1 MPIAITTM
9 TTATTDDLLRLIRL
23 LTWLSPGFPTSGF
36 AFSHGL
42 EWSIEAGDLIDE
54 TTLGAWVADV
64 ICNGAGRSDTI
75 LLRHA
80 YAADLDDLPALC
92 ALGTAL
98 GFGRER
104 RLETCTQGTAFI
116 RAGSVWGGP
125 RVAALF
131 DQEVPYPVAVGA
143 LAADHGV
150 GEDPAAAAYLQAFA
164 ASLVSAAV
172 RLIPLGQTAGLRV
185 RVILE
190 PLIAG
195 LVEETRGAGLD
206 DLGGACFRSDIAALR
221 HETQRT
227 RLFRT

>member
-143 LAADHGV
+143 LAADHRV
-150 GEDPAAAAYLQAFA
+150 GEDQAAAAYLQAFA

-172 RLIPLGQTAGLRV
+172 RLMPLGQTAGLRV

-206 DLGGACFRSDIAALR
+206 DLGGACFRSDVAALR

>member
-42 EWSIEAGDLIDE
+42 EWSIEAGDVVDE

-104 RLETCTQGTAFI
+104 RLETCVQGTAFI

-125 RVAALF
+125 RVAALL

-143 LAADHGV
+143 LAADHRA
-150 GEDPAAAAYLQAFA
+150 GEDQVAAAYLQAFA

-185 RVILE
+185 RVLLE
-190 PLIAG
+190 PLIAE
-195 LVEETRGAGLD
+195 LVEETRGSGLD
-206 DLGGACFRSDIAALR
+206 DLGGACFRSDVAALR

>member
-1 MPIAITTM
+1 MTIAITTM

-104 RLETCTQGTAFI
+104 RLETCAQGTAFI

-206 DLGGACFRSDIAALR
+206 DLGGACFRSDVAALR

>member
-1 MPIAITTM
+1 MTIAITTM

-143 LAADHGV
+143 LAADHRV
-150 GEDPAAAAYLQAFA
+150 GEDQAAAAYLQAFA

-172 RLIPLGQTAGLRV
+172 RLMPLGQTAGLRV

-206 DLGGACFRSDIAALR
+206 DLGGACFRSDVAALR

>member
-1 MPIAITTM
+1 VTT
-9 TTATTDDLLRLIRL
+9 TNTDDLLRLIRL
-23 LTWLSPGFPTSGF
+23 LTWLSPGFPTGGF

-42 EWSIEAGDLIDE
+42 EWSIEAGDIVDE
-54 TTLGAWVADV
+54 TTLGDWIADV
-64 ICNGAGRSDTI
+64 LRNGAGRSDAI

-80 YAADLDDLPALC
+80 YTADPGELPALC
-92 ALGTAL
+92 VLGIAL

-104 RLETCTQGTAFI
+104 RLETCAQGSAFI

-125 RVAALF
+125 RIVVLF
-131 DQEVPYPVAVGA
+131 DKEVPYPIAVGA
-143 LAADHGV
+143 LAADHRIGV
-150 GEDPAAAAYLQAFA
+150 DHAVAAYLQAFA

-185 RVILE
+185 RLALE
-190 PLIAG
+190 PVIAE
-195 LVEETRGAGLD
+195 LVEQARSDRLD

-227 RLFRT
+227 RLFLT

>member
-1 MPIAITTM
+1 MTIAITTM

-42 EWSIEAGDLIDE
+42 EWSIEAGDVVDK

-143 LAADHGV
+143 LAADHRV
-150 GEDPAAAAYLQAFA
+150 GEDQAAAAYLQAFA

-172 RLIPLGQTAGLRV
+172 RLMPLGQTAGLRV

-206 DLGGACFRSDIAALR
+206 DLGGACFRSDVAALR

>member
-9 TTATTDDLLRLIRL
+9 TTATTDDLFRLIRL

-42 EWSIEAGDLIDE
+42 EWSIEAGDVVDK

-172 RLIPLGQTAGLRV
+172 RLMPLGQTAGLRV

>member
-104 RLETCTQGTAFI
+104 RLETCVQGTAFI

>member
-23 LTWLSPGFPTSGF
+23 VTWLSPGFPTGGF

-42 EWSIEAGDLIDE
+42 EWSIEAGDVVDE
-54 TTLGAWVADV
+54 PTLGDWVADV
-64 ICNGAGRSDTI
+64 ICKGAGRSDTI

-104 RLETCTQGTAFI
+104 RLETCAQGRAFI

-143 LAADHGV
+143 LAADHRV
-150 GEDPAAAAYLQAFA
+150 GEDQAAAAYLQAFA
-164 ASLVSAAV
+164 ANLVSAAV

-185 RVILE
+185 RVLQE
-190 PLIAG
+190 PVIVE
-195 LVEETRGAGLD
+195 LVEETRGAELD
-206 DLGGACFRSDIAALR
+206 DLGGACFRSDIAALQ

>member
-1 MPIAITTM
+1 MPKAITIVT
-9 TTATTDDLLRLIRL
+9 TTDNKALLRLIRL
-23 LTWLSPGFPTSGF
+23 LTWLSPGFPTGGF

-42 EWSIEAGDLIDE
+42 EWSVEAGDVVDE
-54 TTLGAWVADV
+54 ATLADWVADV
-64 ICNGAGRSDTI
+64 LRYGTGRSDTI

-104 RLETCTQGTAFI
+104 RLETCAQGSAFI
-116 RAGSVWGGP
+116 RAGNVWGGP
-125 RVAALF
+125 RVAALL
-131 DQEVPYPVAVGA
+131 DKEVPYPIAVGA
-143 LAADHGV
+143 IAADYRIGS
-150 GEDPAAAAYLQAFA
+150 DQAAAAYLEAFA

-172 RLIPLGQTAGLRV
+172 RLVPLGQTGGLRV
-185 RVILE
+185 RATLE
-190 PLIAG
+190 RLIAE
-195 LVEETRGAGLD
+195 LVEQTRAAGLD

-221 HETQRT
+221 HETQGT

>member
-1 MPIAITTM
+1 MTIAITTM

-172 RLIPLGQTAGLRV
+172 RLMPLGQTAGLRV

-206 DLGGACFRSDIAALR
+206 DLGGACFRSDVAALR

>member
-42 EWSIEAGDLIDE
+42 EWSIEAGDVVDK

-143 LAADHGV
+143 LAADHRV
-150 GEDPAAAAYLQAFA
+150 GEDQAAAAYLQAFA

-172 RLIPLGQTAGLRV
+172 RLMPLGQTAGLRV

-206 DLGGACFRSDIAALR
+206 DLGGACFRSDVAALR

>member
-9 TTATTDDLLRLIRL
+9 TTATTDDLFRLIRL

-104 RLETCTQGTAFI
+104 RLETCAQGTAFI

-143 LAADHGV
+143 LAADHRV
-150 GEDPAAAAYLQAFA
+150 GEDQAAAAYLQAFA

-206 DLGGACFRSDIAALR
+206 DLGGACFRSDVAALR

>member
-104 RLETCTQGTAFI
+104 RLETCAQGTAFI

-206 DLGGACFRSDIAALR
+206 DLGGACFRSDVAALR